1 MTTISERVVAEGRSM
16 PRIIAALNAV
26 HEHDTFDQNR
36 AYRHQVRKRVQ
47 AIVDRNQEIS
57 DKRRQEQE

>member
-1 MTTISERVVAEGRSM
+1 MAPISERVAAEGRSLL
-16 PRIIAALNAV
+16 RIIAALNAV
-26 HEHDTFDQNR
+26 HEHDTFD
-36 AYRHQVRKRVQ
+36 QVRKRVQ